1 MAAEILQFFRQ
12 TAENVPPAKQLVYHN
27 ILPLTFHLPTEIQIP
42 LGCINRVIRR
52 RFGRAN
58 RRLGDHPMSK
68 FGGFFARKAGLYDR
82 PAEPTPSATP
92 QTDNPLEL
100 DEELFTALGAQLG
113 GENESLRN
121 LLLDAN
127 AKIGELD
134 TIKNAVGKLV
144 DPVSK
149 ALRAFE
155 AEKSEKISLQT
166 VLNNTRTAYGKLRN
180 EVAELEKK
188 ANFSEKECQALRQEL
203 TTTQNL
209 LRTLEATKAEI
220 AIDIAARRAQ
230 IVDLEARLAQETGE
244 GKALREE
251 NRRLDERL
259 STTDKRAMALDS
271 EVNGARQR
279 LLMLEDE
286 KRAQQISLDKI
297 SAEAARLSRK
307 LAETEANLTATQGR
321 LRHVDGTVA
330 ELNTERT
337 RLTTALDEANERHE
351 HELTTQRMRFDTL
364 QARASASEKL
374 LGEAREHLLG
384 RADEI
389 RTYDRRAGELALE
402 RDALQARVADLEA
415 ERIQRESQF
424 REVDQARATLV
435 ERSTALARAFTAK
448 EAALTRAEDAIAA
461 LNDQIAAL
469 EAARATEKQAAD
481 QRIEELG
488 TSLRRE
494 QMQCSVVE
502 GALETARKDFA
513 RLMREAMALQREQA
527 QPDNPALLRPANAA

>member
-1 MAAEILQFFRQ
+1 
-12 TAENVPPAKQLVYHN
+12 
-27 ILPLTFHLPTEIQIP
+27 
-42 LGCINRVIRR
+42 
-52 RFGRAN
+52 
-58 RRLGDHPMSK
+58 MSK
-68 FGGFFARKAGLYDR
+68 FGGFFARKAGLYDK

-92 QTDNPLEL
+92 PADNPLEL

-134 TIKNAVGKLV
+134 SIKNAVGKLV

-166 VLNNTRTAYGKLRN
+166 VLNNTRAAYGKLRN

-188 ANFSEKECQALRQEL
+188 ANLSGKECQALRQEL

-244 GKALREE
+244 GRALREE

-259 STTDKRAMALDS
+259 STADKRVAELES
-271 EVNGARQR
+271 ELNGARQR

-307 LAETEANLTATQGR
+307 LAETEASLTATHGR
-321 LRHVDGTVA
+321 LRHVENSVA

-337 RLTTALDEANERHE
+337 RLAAALDEANERRE
-351 HELTTQRMRFDTL
+351 HELTTQRMRFDAL
-364 QARASASEKL
+364 QARANASEKL
-374 LGEAREHLLG
+374 LGEAREHLLS

-415 ERIQRESQF
+415 ERIQRESEF
-424 REVDQARATLV
+424 REVDQARATLM
-435 ERSTALARAFTAK
+435 ERSAALARAYAAK

-461 LNDQIAAL
+461 LNEQIAAL
-469 EAARATEKQAAD
+469 EAARSAEKQTAD
-481 QRIEELG
+481 QRIEELSA
-488 TSLRRE
+488 SLRRE

-527 QPDNPALLRPANAA
+527 GPEDPARLRAANAA

>member
-1 MAAEILQFFRQ
+1 M
-12 TAENVPPAKQLVYHN
+12 N
-27 ILPLTFHLPTEIQIP
+27 
-42 LGCINRVIRR
+42 
-52 RFGRAN
+52 
-58 RRLGDHPMSK
+58 K
-68 FGGFFARKAGLYDR
+68 FGGFFARRAGLYDK
-82 PAEPTPSATP
+82 PADPTPSATP
-92 QTDNPLEL
+92 SAENPLEL

-127 AKIGELD
+127 AKTGELD
-134 TIKNAVGKLV
+134 SIKNAVGKLV

-188 ANFSEKECQALRQEL
+188 VSLSDKECQALRQEL

-259 STTDKRAMALDS
+259 SAADKRVMALES
-271 EVNGARQR
+271 ELNGARQR

-286 KRAQQISLDKI
+286 KRAQQVSLDKM
-297 SAEAARLSRK
+297 SAESARISRK
-307 LAETEANLTATQGR
+307 LAETEASLTATQGR
-321 LRHVDGTVA
+321 LRHVEGNVA
-330 ELNTERT
+330 ELTTERT
-337 RLTTALDEANERHE
+337 RLTGALDEANERHE
-351 HELTTQRMRFDTL
+351 HELTTQRMRFDAL
-364 QARASASEKL
+364 QARASAGEKL
-374 LGEAREHLLG
+374 LGEAREHLLA

-424 REVDQARATLV
+424 KEVDQARATLI

-448 EAALTRAEDAIAA
+448 EAALTRAEDTIAA
-461 LNDQIAAL
+461 LNEQVAAL

-481 QRIEELG
+481 QRIEELS

-513 RLMREAMALQREQA
+513 RLMREATALQRAQA
-527 QPDNPALLRPANAA
+527 EPDDPALLRPANAA

>member
-1 MAAEILQFFRQ
+1 
-12 TAENVPPAKQLVYHN
+12 
-27 ILPLTFHLPTEIQIP
+27 
-42 LGCINRVIRR
+42 
-52 RFGRAN
+52 
-58 RRLGDHPMSK
+58 MSK
-68 FGGFFARKAGLYDR
+68 FGGFFSRKAGLYDKSTDI
-82 PAEPTPSATP
+82 AAAASATSN
-92 QTDNPLEL
+92 DNPLEL
-100 DEELFTALGAQLG
+100 DEELFSALGAQLG
-113 GENESLRN
+113 SDNESLRN

-127 AKIGELD
+127 SKIGELD

-188 ANFSEKECQALRQEL
+188 ASFSEKECQALRQEL
-203 TTTQNL
+203 TTTQHL

-220 AIDIAARRAQ
+220 AIDIATRRAQ

-259 STTDKRAMALDS
+259 SNADKRVVTLES
-271 EVNGARQR
+271 ELNGARQR
-279 LLMLEDE
+279 LLMIEDE
-286 KRAQQISLDKI
+286 KRSQQISLDKI
-297 SAEAARLSRK
+297 SAETARVSRK
-307 LAETEANLTATQGR
+307 LAETEASLTATHGR
-321 LRHVDGTVA
+321 LRHVEGNFA
-330 ELNTERT
+330 ELSTERA
-337 RLTTALDEANERHE
+337 RLANAIEEINERHD
-351 HELTTQRMRFDTL
+351 HELTTQRMRFDAL
-364 QARASASEKL
+364 QARAAASEKL
-374 LGEAREHLLG
+374 LGEAREHLLA

-389 RTYDRRAGELALE
+389 RVYDRRAGELAQE
-402 RDALQARVADLEA
+402 RDALQTRVSELET
-415 ERIQRESQF
+415 ERIQRESEF
-424 REVDQARATLV
+424 TEVDQARATLM
-435 ERSTALARAFTAK
+435 ERSAALTRAFTAK
-448 EAALTRAEDAIAA
+448 DAALQRAEDTIAA
-461 LNDQIAAL
+461 LNEQVAAI
-469 EAARATEKQAAD
+469 ESARTAEKHATE

-488 TSLRRE
+488 ASLRRE

-527 QPDNPALLRPANAA
+527 MPDDPARLRPANAA

>member
-1 MAAEILQFFRQ
+1 
-12 TAENVPPAKQLVYHN
+12 
-27 ILPLTFHLPTEIQIP
+27 
-42 LGCINRVIRR
+42 
-52 RFGRAN
+52 
-58 RRLGDHPMSK
+58 MSK
-68 FGGFFARKAGLYDR
+68 FGGFFARKAGLYDK
-82 PAEPTPSATP
+82 PAEPTPST
-92 QTDNPLEL
+92 NPPAANLLEL

-134 TIKNAVGKLV
+134 SIKNAVGKLV

-166 VLNNTRTAYGKLRN
+166 VLNNTRAAYGKLRN

-188 ANFSEKECQALRQEL
+188 ANLSEKECQALRQEL

-259 STTDKRAMALDS
+259 SATGKRAVELES
-271 EVNGARQR
+271 ELNGARQR

-297 SAEAARLSRK
+297 SADAARVSRK
-307 LAETEANLTATQGR
+307 LAETEASLTATHGR
-321 LRHVDGTVA
+321 LRHVEGNVA

-337 RLTTALDEANERHE
+337 RLTAALDEAKERHE
-351 HELTTQRMRFDTL
+351 HELTTQRMRFDAL
-364 QARASASEKL
+364 QARATASEKL
-374 LGEAREHLLG
+374 LGEAREHLLS

-402 RDALQARVADLEA
+402 RDALQSRVADLEA
-415 ERIQRESQF
+415 ERIQRESEF
-424 REVDQARATLV
+424 KEVDHARATLM
-435 ERSTALARAFTAK
+435 ERSAALARAFTAK
-448 EAALTRAEDAIAA
+448 EAALTRAEDTIAA
-461 LNDQIAAL
+461 LNEQVAAL
-469 EAARATEKQAAD
+469 ETARSAEKQAAD
-481 QRIEELG
+481 QRIEELSA
-488 TSLRRE
+488 SLRRE

-513 RLMREAMALQREQA
+513 RLMREAMALQREQSA
-527 QPDNPALLRPANAA
+527 PDDPTRLRAANAA

>member
-1 MAAEILQFFRQ
+1 
-12 TAENVPPAKQLVYHN
+12 
-27 ILPLTFHLPTEIQIP
+27 
-42 LGCINRVIRR
+42 
-52 RFGRAN
+52 
-58 RRLGDHPMSK
+58 MSK
-68 FGGFFARKAGLYDR
+68 FGGLFARKAGLYDK
-82 PAEPTPSATP
+82 PVEPTPRNIAP
-92 QTDNPLEL
+92 AEDPLEL
-100 DEELFTALGAQLG
+100 DEELFSALGAQLG

-134 TIKNAVGKLV
+134 TIKNAVGRLV

-180 EVAELEKK
+180 EVAEIEKK
-188 ANFSEKECQALRQEL
+188 AAFSEKECLALRQEL

-251 NRRLDERL
+251 TRRLDERL
-259 STTDKRAMALDS
+259 STADNRVIALES
-271 EVNGARQR
+271 ELNGARQR
-279 LLMLEDE
+279 LLMIEDE

-297 SAEAARLSRK
+297 SAEGARLSRK
-307 LAETEANLTATQGR
+307 LAETEASLTATQGR
-321 LRHVDGTVA
+321 LRHVEGNFA
-330 ELNTERT
+330 ELSTERA
-337 RLTTALDEANERHE
+337 RLAGALDEAKERHE
-351 HELTTQRMRFDTL
+351 HELTTQRMRFDGL
-364 QARASASEKL
+364 QARALASEKL
-374 LGEAREHLLG
+374 LGEAREHLLS

-402 RDALQARVADLEA
+402 RDALQARIADLET
-415 ERIQRESQF
+415 ERIQRESEF
-424 REVDQARATLV
+424 TEVDQSRTTLM
-435 ERSTALARAFTAK
+435 ERSAALARAFTSK
-448 EAALTRAEDAIAA
+448 EAALTRAEDTVAA
-461 LNDQIAAL
+461 LTEQVNAL
-469 EAARATEKQAAD
+469 EAARAAERQTAE

-488 TSLRRE
+488 ASLRRE

-513 RLMREAMALQREQA
+513 RLMREAMALQRDQA
-527 QPDNPALLRPANAA
+527 APDNPARLRPANAA

>member
-1 MAAEILQFFRQ
+1 MNKL
-12 TAENVPPAKQLVYHN
+12 
-27 ILPLTFHLPTEIQIP
+27 
-42 LGCINRVIRR
+42 
-52 RFGRAN
+52 
-58 RRLGDHPMSK
+58 
-68 FGGFFARKAGLYDR
+68 GGFFARRAGLYDK
-82 PAEPTPSATP
+82 PADPTPNATP
-92 QTDNPLEL
+92 PTDNPLEL

-113 GENESLRN
+113 GDNESLRN

-134 TIKNAVGKLV
+134 GIKNAVGKLV

-188 ANFSEKECQALRQEL
+188 ANLSEKECLALRQEL

-251 NRRLDERL
+251 NRRLDERF
-259 STTDKRAMALDS
+259 SAADKRVMALES
-271 EVNGARQR
+271 ELNGARQR

-297 SAEAARLSRK
+297 SAESARLSRK

-330 ELNTERT
+330 ELNTERA
-337 RLTTALDEANERHE
+337 RLVSALDEANERHE
-351 HELTTQRMRFDTL
+351 HELTTQRMRFDAL

-374 LGEAREHLLG
+374 LGEAREHLLA

-424 REVDQARATLV
+424 KEVDQARATLI

-448 EAALTRAEDAIAA
+448 EAALTRAEDANTA
-461 LNDQIAAL
+461 LNEQVAAL
-469 EAARATEKQAAD
+469 EAARSAEKQAAD
-481 QRIEELG
+481 QRIEELS

-527 QPDNPALLRPANAA
+527 GPNDPALLRPANAA

>member
-1 MAAEILQFFRQ
+1 M
-12 TAENVPPAKQLVYHN
+12 N
-27 ILPLTFHLPTEIQIP
+27 
-42 LGCINRVIRR
+42 
-52 RFGRAN
+52 
-58 RRLGDHPMSK
+58 K
-68 FGGFFARKAGLYDR
+68 FGGFFARRAGLYDK
-82 PAEPTPSATP
+82 PADPTPNATP
-92 QTDNPLEL
+92 PNDNPLEL

-134 TIKNAVGKLV
+134 GIKNAVGKLV

-188 ANFSEKECQALRQEL
+188 ANLSEKECQALRQEL

-230 IVDLEARLAQETGE
+230 IVDLETRLAQETGE

-259 STTDKRAMALDS
+259 STADKRVMALES
-271 EVNGARQR
+271 ELNGARQR

-286 KRAQQISLDKI
+286 KRAQQISLDKM
-297 SAEAARLSRK
+297 SAESARVSRK
-307 LAETEANLTATQGR
+307 LVETEASLTATQGR
-321 LRHVDGTVA
+321 LRHVEGTVA
-330 ELNTERT
+330 ELNTERS
-337 RLTTALDEANERHE
+337 RLTAALDEANERHE
-351 HELTTQRMRFDTL
+351 HEVTTQRMRFDAL

-374 LGEAREHLLG
+374 LGEAREHLLA

-402 RDALQARVADLEA
+402 RDALQARVADLET
-415 ERIQRESQF
+415 ERMQRESQF
-424 REVDQARATLV
+424 KEVDQARATLI

-461 LNDQIAAL
+461 LNEQIAAL
-469 EAARATEKQAAD
+469 EAARAAEKRAAE
-481 QRIEELG
+481 QRVEELG

-513 RLMREAMALQREQA
+513 RLMREAMALQREQQTA
-527 QPDNPALLRPANAA
+527 PDDPALLRPANAA

>member
-1 MAAEILQFFRQ
+1 MNKI
-12 TAENVPPAKQLVYHN
+12 
-27 ILPLTFHLPTEIQIP
+27 
-42 LGCINRVIRR
+42 
-52 RFGRAN
+52 
-58 RRLGDHPMSK
+58 
-68 FGGFFARKAGLYDR
+68 GGFFARKAGLYDK
-82 PAEPTPSATP
+82 PAEPTPTTP
-92 QTDNPLEL
+92 ALPDNVLEL
-100 DEELFTALGAQLG
+100 DEELFSALGAQLG

-155 AEKSEKISLQT
+155 TEKSEKISLQT
-166 VLNNTRTAYGKLRN
+166 VLNNTRAAYGKLRN
-180 EVAELEKK
+180 EVADLEKR

-209 LRTLEATKAEI
+209 LRSLEATKAEI

-259 STTDKRAMALDS
+259 STADKRVVAIES
-271 EVNGARQR
+271 ELNAARQR

-286 KRAQQISLDKI
+286 KRAQHISLDKI
-297 SAEAARLSRK
+297 SGEAARLSRK
-307 LAETEANLTATQGR
+307 LVEAEASLTATQGR
-321 LRHVDGTVA
+321 LRHVEGNFA
-330 ELNTERT
+330 ELSTEKS
-337 RLTTALDEANERHE
+337 RLVSALDDANERHG
-351 HELTTQRMRFDTL
+351 HELTTQRMRFDAL
-364 QARASASEKL
+364 QARATASEKL
-374 LGEAREHLLG
+374 LGEAREHLLA

-402 RDALQARVADLEA
+402 RDALQARIAELEA
-415 ERIQRESQF
+415 ERIHRESEF
-424 REVDQARATLV
+424 KEVDQARATLM
-435 ERSTALARAFTAK
+435 ERG
-448 EAALTRAEDAIAA
+448 AALTRAYTVKEAALVRAEDTIAA
-461 LNDQIAAL
+461 LNEQIAAI
-469 EAARATEKQAAD
+469 EAARASEKQVAD

-488 TSLRRE
+488 ASLRRE

-513 RLMREAMALQREQA
+513 RLMREAMALQRA
-527 QPDNPALLRPANAA
+527 QNGPDDPAQLRAANAA

>member
-1 MAAEILQFFRQ
+1 M
-12 TAENVPPAKQLVYHN
+12 N
-27 ILPLTFHLPTEIQIP
+27 
-42 LGCINRVIRR
+42 
-52 RFGRAN
+52 
-58 RRLGDHPMSK
+58 K
-68 FGGFFARKAGLYDR
+68 FGGFFARRAGLYDK
-82 PAEPTPSATP
+82 PADPTLTP
-92 QTDNPLEL
+92 LTDNPLEL

-134 TIKNAVGKLV
+134 GIKNAVGKLV

-188 ANFSEKECQALRQEL
+188 ANLSEKECQALRQEL

-209 LRTLEATKAEI
+209 LRALEATKAEI

-251 NRRLDERL
+251 NRRLDDRF
-259 STTDKRAMALDS
+259 TAADKRVMALES
-271 EVNGARQR
+271 ELNGARQR

-286 KRAQQISLDKI
+286 KRAQQISLDKM
-297 SAEAARLSRK
+297 SAESARLSRK
-307 LAETEANLTATQGR
+307 FAETEASLTATQGR
-321 LRHVDGTVA
+321 LRHVEGNVA
-330 ELNTERT
+330 ELNSERS
-337 RLTTALDEANERHE
+337 RLAGALDEANERHE
-351 HELTTQRMRFDTL
+351 HELTTQRMRFDAL

-374 LGEAREHLLG
+374 LGEAREHLLS

-424 REVDQARATLV
+424 KEVEQARATLV

-461 LNDQIAAL
+461 LNEQVTAL
-469 EAARATEKQAAD
+469 EGARATEKQAAD
-481 QRIEELG
+481 QRIEELS

-513 RLMREAMALQREQA
+513 RLMREATALQRAQA
-527 QPDNPALLRPANAA
+527 GPDDPGLLRPANAA

>member
-1 MAAEILQFFRQ
+1 
-12 TAENVPPAKQLVYHN
+12 
-27 ILPLTFHLPTEIQIP
+27 
-42 LGCINRVIRR
+42 
-52 RFGRAN
+52 
-58 RRLGDHPMSK
+58 MSK
-68 FGGFFARKAGLYDR
+68 LGGFFARRAGLYDR

-92 QTDNPLEL
+92 QAENPLEL

-134 TIKNAVGKLV
+134 SIKNAVGKLV

-166 VLNNTRTAYGKLRN
+166 VLNNTRAAYGKLRN
-180 EVAELEKK
+180 EVAELEKR
-188 ANFSEKECQALRQEL
+188 ANFAEKECQALRQEL

-251 NRRLDERL
+251 NRRLDEKL
-259 STTDKRAMALDS
+259 SAADKRVVEIES
-271 EVNGARQR
+271 ELNAARQR

-297 SAEAARLSRK
+297 SGESARLSRK
-307 LAETEANLTATQGR
+307 LVETEASLTATQGR
-321 LRHVDGTVA
+321 LRHVEGNFA
-330 ELNTERT
+330 ELSTERA
-337 RLTTALDEANERHE
+337 RLANALDEAKERHE
-351 HELTTQRMRFDTL
+351 HELTTQRMRFEAL
-364 QARASASEKL
+364 QARAAAGEKL
-374 LGEAREHLLG
+374 LGEAREHLLS

-402 RDALQARVADLEA
+402 RDALQARISELEA
-415 ERIQRESQF
+415 ERIQRESEF
-424 REVDQARATLV
+424 AEVDQARATLM
-435 ERSTALARAFTAK
+435 ERSGALTRAYTAK
-448 EAALTRAEDAIAA
+448 EAALTRAEDTIAA
-461 LNDQIAAL
+461 LNEQIASI
-469 EAARATEKQAAD
+469 EAARAAEKQTTD
-481 QRIEELG
+481 QRIEELSA
-488 TSLRRE
+488 SLRRE

-513 RLMREAMALQREQA
+513 RLMREAKALQRDQA
-527 QPDNPALLRPANAA
+527 APDD

>member
-1 MAAEILQFFRQ
+1 
-12 TAENVPPAKQLVYHN
+12 
-27 ILPLTFHLPTEIQIP
+27 
-42 LGCINRVIRR
+42 
-52 RFGRAN
+52 
-58 RRLGDHPMSK
+58 MSK
-68 FGGFFARKAGLYDR
+68 FGGFFSRKAGLYDKSTDI
-82 PAEPTPSATP
+82 AAAASATSN
-92 QTDNPLEL
+92 DNPLEL
-100 DEELFTALGAQLG
+100 DEELFSALGAQLG
-113 GENESLRN
+113 SDNEFLRN

-127 AKIGELD
+127 SKIGELD

-188 ANFSEKECQALRQEL
+188 ASFSEKECQALRQEL
-203 TTTQNL
+203 TTTQHL

-220 AIDIAARRAQ
+220 AIDIATRRAQ

-259 STTDKRAMALDS
+259 SNADKRVVALES
-271 EVNGARQR
+271 EINGARQR
-279 LLMLEDE
+279 LLMIEDE
-286 KRAQQISLDKI
+286 KRSQQISLDKI
-297 SAEAARLSRK
+297 SAETARVSRK
-307 LAETEANLTATQGR
+307 LAETEASLTATHGR
-321 LRHVDGTVA
+321 LRHVEGNFA
-330 ELNTERT
+330 ELSTERA
-337 RLTTALDEANERHE
+337 RLANAIEEINERHD
-351 HELTTQRMRFDTL
+351 HELTTQRMRFDAL
-364 QARASASEKL
+364 QARAAASEKL
-374 LGEAREHLLG
+374 LGEAREHLLA

-389 RTYDRRAGELALE
+389 RIYDRRAGELAQE
-402 RDALQARVADLEA
+402 RDALQTRVSELET
-415 ERIQRESQF
+415 ERIQRESEF
-424 REVDQARATLV
+424 TEVDQARATLM
-435 ERSTALARAFTAK
+435 ERSAALTRAFTAK
-448 EAALTRAEDAIAA
+448 DAALQRAEDTIAA
-461 LNDQIAAL
+461 LNEQVAAI
-469 EAARATEKQAAD
+469 ESARTAEKHASE

-488 TSLRRE
+488 ASLRRE

-527 QPDNPALLRPANAA
+527 MPDDPARLRPANAA

>member
-1 MAAEILQFFRQ
+1 
-12 TAENVPPAKQLVYHN
+12 
-27 ILPLTFHLPTEIQIP
+27 
-42 LGCINRVIRR
+42 
-52 RFGRAN
+52 
-58 RRLGDHPMSK
+58 MSK
-68 FGGFFARKAGLYDR
+68 FGGLFARKAGLYDK
-82 PAEPTPSATP
+82 PAEPTPTNTSP
-92 QTDNPLEL
+92 PDNPLEL
-100 DEELFTALGAQLG
+100 DEELFSALGAQLG

-166 VLNNTRTAYGKLRN
+166 VLSNTRTAYGKLRN

-188 ANFSEKECQALRQEL
+188 AAFSEKECQALRQEL
-203 TTTQNL
+203 STTQTL
-209 LRTLEATKAEI
+209 LRALEATKAEI

-259 STTDKRAMALDS
+259 SAADKRVASLES
-271 EVNGARQR
+271 ELNGARQR
-279 LLMLEDE
+279 LLMIEDE

-297 SAEAARLSRK
+297 SAEGARLSRK
-307 LAETEANLTATQGR
+307 LAETEASLTATQGR
-321 LRHVDGTVA
+321 LRHVEGNFA
-330 ELNTERT
+330 ELSSERT
-337 RLTTALDEANERHE
+337 RLAGAFDEAKERHE
-351 HELTTQRMRFDTL
+351 HELTTRQMRFDAL
-364 QARASASEKL
+364 QARATASEKL
-374 LGEAREHLLG
+374 LGEAREHLLA

-389 RTYDRRAGELALE
+389 RTYDRRASELALE
-402 RDALQARVADLEA
+402 RDALQTRIAELET
-415 ERIQRESQF
+415 ERIQRDSQF
-424 REVDQARATLV
+424 TEVDQARATLL
-435 ERSTALARAFTAK
+435 ERSAALARAFTIK
-448 EAALTRAEDAIAA
+448 EAALTRAEDTIAA
-461 LNDQIAAL
+461 LSEQINAL
-469 EAARATEKQAAD
+469 EAARAADKQAAE
-481 QRIEELG
+481 QRIEELSV
-488 TSLRRE
+488 SLRRE

-513 RLMREAMALQREQA
+513 RLMREAVALQRGQA
-527 QPDNPALLRPANAA
+527 APDDPARLRPANAA

>member
-1 MAAEILQFFRQ
+1 
-12 TAENVPPAKQLVYHN
+12 
-27 ILPLTFHLPTEIQIP
+27 
-42 LGCINRVIRR
+42 
-52 RFGRAN
+52 
-58 RRLGDHPMSK
+58 MSK
-68 FGGFFARKAGLYDR
+68 FGGFFARRAGLYDK

-113 GENESLRN
+113 GENKSLRN

-127 AKIGELD
+127 AKMGELD
-134 TIKNAVGKLV
+134 GIKNAVGKLV

-188 ANFSEKECQALRQEL
+188 ANLSEKECQALRQEL

-230 IVDLEARLAQETGE
+230 IVDLETRLAQETGE

-259 STTDKRAMALDS
+259 STADKRVMALES
-271 EVNGARQR
+271 ELNGARQR

-297 SAEAARLSRK
+297 SAESARLSRK
-307 LAETEANLTATQGR
+307 LAETEASLTATQGR

-330 ELNTERT
+330 ELNTERA
-337 RLTTALDEANERHE
+337 RLVSALDEANERHE
-351 HELTTQRMRFDTL
+351 HEVTTQRMRFDAL

-374 LGEAREHLLG
+374 LGEAREHLLA

-424 REVDQARATLV
+424 KEVDQARTTLI

-461 LNDQIAAL
+461 LNEQVAAL
-469 EAARATEKQAAD
+469 EAARAAEKQAAD
-481 QRIEELG
+481 QRIEELS

-513 RLMREAMALQREQA
+513 RLMREAMALQREQQMA
-527 QPDNPALLRPANAA
+527 PDDPALLRPANAA

>member
-1 MAAEILQFFRQ
+1 
-12 TAENVPPAKQLVYHN
+12 
-27 ILPLTFHLPTEIQIP
+27 
-42 LGCINRVIRR
+42 
-52 RFGRAN
+52 
-58 RRLGDHPMSK
+58 MSK
-68 FGGFFARKAGLYDR
+68 FGGFFARKAGLYDK
-82 PAEPTPSATP
+82 PTEPTPRNAALTE
-92 QTDNPLEL
+92 NLLEL
-100 DEELFTALGAQLG
+100 DEELFSALGAQLG

-134 TIKNAVGKLV
+134 TIKTAVGKLV

-155 AEKSEKISLQT
+155 AEKSEKVSLQT

-203 TTTQNL
+203 ATTQNL

-259 STTDKRAMALDS
+259 STADKRVVAIES
-271 EVNGARQR
+271 ELNAARQR
-279 LLMLEDE
+279 LLMIEDE
-286 KRAQQISLDKI
+286 KRAQQVSLDKI
-297 SAEAARLSRK
+297 SVDAARLSRK
-307 LAETEANLTATQGR
+307 LAETEAKLTATQGR
-321 LRHVDGTVA
+321 LRHVEGNFA
-330 ELNTERT
+330 ELSTERA
-337 RLTTALDEANERHE
+337 RLASALDDANERHG
-351 HELTTQRMRFDTL
+351 HELTTQCMRFDAL
-364 QARASASEKL
+364 QARAVASEKL
-374 LGEAREHLLG
+374 LGEAREHLLA

-402 RDALQARVADLEA
+402 RDALQARISELEA
-415 ERIQRESQF
+415 ERIHRESEF
-424 REVDQARATLV
+424 AEVDQARTTLM
-435 ERSTALARAFTAK
+435 ERSAALARAFITK

-461 LNDQIAAL
+461 LNEQVAAL
-469 EAARATEKQAAD
+469 EAARAAEKQATD
-481 QRIEELG
+481 QRIEDLSA
-488 TSLRRE
+488 SLRRE

-527 QPDNPALLRPANAA
+527 APDDAVRLRAANAA